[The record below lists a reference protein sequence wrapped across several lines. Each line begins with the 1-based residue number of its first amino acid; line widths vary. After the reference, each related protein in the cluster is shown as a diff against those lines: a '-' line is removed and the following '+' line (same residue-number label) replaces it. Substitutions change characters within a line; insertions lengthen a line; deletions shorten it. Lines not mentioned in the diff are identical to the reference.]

1 MFFDNVKQEFPTLLN
16 NPELV
21 YLDSA
26 ASTQTHQRVLDKM
39 KEDRKKRI
47 FDSANKFIDENTIS

>member
-1 MFFDNVKQEFPTLLN
+1 MLFNNVKEEFPTLKN

-39 KEDRKKRI
+39 NE
-47 FDSANKFIDENTIS
+47 